1 MAGHS
6 KWANIKHRKASQD
19 AKRGKLFTKLIHD
32 LTVAA
37 KSGGNIDDNPSLRST
52 VEKALNANMTRD
64 TINRAISRGV
74 GGGKGSNM
82 NEIIYEGYGA
92 NGIAIL
98 VECLT
103 DNKNRTVAEVRHGFS
118 KYGGNLGS
126 SGSVSY
132 LFTKKGLIYF
142 EPGVDSDAILELALE
157 IGVDDFI
164 ENEDKSVEIYV
175 DWVELNSTK
184 EALEKSGYKTND
196 AEVTM
201 LPKTTTS
208 LDKECEENILKLI
221 SHLES
226 LNDVQNVYTTADIDG
241 L

>member
-37 KSGGNIDDNPSLRST
+37 KSGANMDDNPTLRST

-64 TINRAISRGV
+64 TINRAISRGA
-74 GGGKGSNM
+74 GGDSSSDM
-82 NEIIYEGYGA
+82 DEITYEGYGT
-92 NGIAIL
+92 NGVAVLI
-98 VECLT
+98 ECLT

-118 KYGGNLGS
+118 KFGGNLGT

-132 LFTKKGLIYF
+132 LFTKKGWLYF
-142 EPGVDSDAILELALE
+142 EPEVDADAIMTVALEL
-157 IGVDDFI
+157 GVDDFI
-164 ENEDKSVEIYV
+164 ENDDKSVEIYV
-175 DWVELNSTK
+175 DWVDLNKTK
-184 EALEKSGYKTND
+184 DALGRAGYEPNEAEI
-196 AEVTM
+196 TM
-201 LPKTTTS
+201 LPATITQ
-208 LDKECEENILKLI
+208 LDQEGSENILKLVT
-221 SHLES
+221 HLES
-226 LNDVQNVYTTADIDG
+226 LNDVQNVYTTAEIDG